1 MKTLGFERER
11 SRLLIPEQLLPKL
24 RIMRAKKK
32 RSRKEVAKVRD
43 QKRRKRLK
51 IMGHSIL
58 MNNRKRINNRNL
70 QHSMKVRMLREVLR
84 EKLRNQERSMDP
96 IYRRNRI

>member
-32 RSRKEVAKVRD
+32 RSRMAMGRVQD
-43 QKRRKRLK
+43 QKRRKKLK

-58 MNNRKRINNRNL
+58 MNNRKRIINRNL
-70 QHSMKVRMLREVLR
+70 QHSMKVRTLREGLR
-84 EKLRNQERSMDP
+84 EKLRNQERNMDQ
-96 IYRRNRI
+96 IYRRNQI

>member
-11 SRLLIPEQLLPKL
+11 SRLLIPEQQLPKL

-32 RSRKEVAKVRD
+32 RSRRYMARVQD
-43 QKRRKRLK
+43 QKRRKILK

-58 MNNRKRINNRNL
+58 MNNRKRIINSQNL
-70 QHSMKVRMLREVLR
+70 QHSMKVRTLR
-84 EKLRNQERSMDP
+84 
-96 IYRRNRI
+96 